1 MFKKMDKKAS
11 NISEGRETMKKFFQE
26 FREFAIQGNMMAM
39 AVGIIIGGAFTAIVT
54 SLVDH
59 IINPVLGIFIGGID
73 FTNLFYALDGNKYAT
88 VEAAQEAGVGV
99 IQYGAFIMAIINF
112 IIIAIVVFCMLK
124 VVNGMAEKMKK
135 QKEEEA
141 PTVKTCPFCQ
151 SEIAIAATR
160 CPHCTS
166 LLDDVDMKIE

>member
-1 MFKKMDKKAS
+1 
-11 NISEGRETMKKFFQE
+11 MKKFFQE

-124 VVNGMAEKMKK
+124 VVNNMSEKLKK

-141 PTVKTCPFCQ
+141 PTTKECPFCKTD
-151 SEIAIAATR
+151 IAIAASR
-160 CPHCTS
+160 CPNCTS
-166 LLDDVDMKIE
+166 LIDDIDMTA

>member
-1 MFKKMDKKAS
+1 MFKIMETSIK
-11 NISEGRETMKKFFQE
+11 SEGRGIMKKFFQE

-124 VVNGMAEKMKK
+124 VVNGMSEKMKK
-135 QKEEEA
+135 QQEEEA

-151 SEIAIAATR
+151 TEIAIAATR